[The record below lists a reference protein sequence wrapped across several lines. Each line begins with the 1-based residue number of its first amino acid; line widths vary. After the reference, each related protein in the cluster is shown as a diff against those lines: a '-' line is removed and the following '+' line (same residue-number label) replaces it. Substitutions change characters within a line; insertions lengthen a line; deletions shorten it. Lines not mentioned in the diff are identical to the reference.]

1 MINHSRQPQETQL
14 QQYFVKTLILQGF
27 QAAKNRV
34 FSHFCSFSPYFG
46 ATINILYTNKNAET
60 LIFTAF

>member
-1 MINHSRQPQETQL
+1 MNKHLRQPQETPIR
-14 QQYFVKTLILQGF
+14 QYFTKTLILQGF

-60 LIFTAF
+60 LMFAAF